1 MSFILIYVTHENEEQ
16 AKKITSYL
24 LQKKLIACANFF
36 PISSSYWWKGKI
48 EHANEIVTLLKTK
61 KENWNKL
68 KSEIEQIHP
77 YQTPCIMK
85 INVEANKEY
94 EQWINNETF

>member
-16 AKKITSYL
+16 AKKITTHL

-36 PISSSYWWKGKI
+36 PINSVYWWKGKI
-48 EHANEIVTLLKTK
+48 EHSPEIVTILKTK
-61 KENWNKL
+61 KENWDKV

-77 YQTPCIMK
+77 YETPCIMK
-85 INVEANKEY
+85 ITVEANKEY
-94 EQWINNETF
+94 EQWISKETK